1 MSDTNIELLSQDLRR
16 QRDVLAAGIELS
28 RRRIPDLA
36 AEIARPSRIY
46 IVGCGDSLNVGM
58 AVRFEWERVMGLP
71 VHAIPALTFSR
82 FEAPNVPSDA
92 LVIALSQSGTV
103 VRVIEA
109 ARASF
114 SRGVPTITVSAFG
127 SSPLAAEPATATLN
141 TEFPKLG
148 FVPGTTSFPYHLAFF
163 YELGLALAEHWG
175 TEADT
180 GAGRANLD
188 RLPDLVEA
196 SLEPMWATAREQ
208 ATAIGREKPFLLLG
222 SGPNLASVLFVARK
236 FFEVPQV
243 AGLAQETE
251 EYAHDEISVVTP
263 QVPSMIIAPHDGAA
277 KRSRE
282 ILDSLLNIGSPTAV
296 VAERGHVPSRPA
308 TWTYEMEPGLE
319 ELYTPLL
326 STLPGQLLTYELG
339 RAIGGS
345 FYATDDPVHRRLG
358 DDLIYRSELVASQP
372 ITEE

>member
-1 MSDTNIELLSQDLRR
+1 MSDTNLDLMAQDLRR
-16 QRDVLAAGIELS
+16 QRDVLAAGID
-28 RRRIPDLA
+28 RCRGRVRDLA
-36 AEIARPSRIY
+36 GEIGRPSRIY

-82 FEAPNVPSDA
+82 FEAPNLPPDA

-114 SRGVPTITVSAFG
+114 SRGVRTITVSASG
-127 SSPLAAEPATATLN
+127 SSPLAAEPATATLI
-141 TEFPKLG
+141 TDFPKLG
-148 FVPGTTSFPYHLAFF
+148 FVPGTTSFPYHLAVF
-163 YELGLALAEHWG
+163 YELGLALAERWG

-180 GAGRANLD
+180 GAARANLD
-188 RLPDLVEA
+188 RLPNLVEA
-196 SLEPMWATAREQ
+196 SLEPMWATAREH
-208 ATAIGREKPFLLLG
+208 AAAITREKPFLLLG
-222 SGPNLASVLFVARK
+222 TGPNLASVLFVARK
-236 FFEVPQV
+236 LFEVPQV

-251 EYAHDEISVVTP
+251 EYAHDEYSVVTS
-263 QVPSMIIAPHDGAA
+263 QVPSMIIAPHDAA
-277 KRSRE
+277 EKRTSE

-308 TWTYEMEPGLE
+308 TWTYEMEPGLD

-326 STLPGQLLTYELG
+326 ATLPGQLLAHELG
-339 RAIGGS
+339 RSIGGS
-345 FYATDDPVHRRLG
+345 FYAIDDPVHRHDG
-358 DDLIYRSELVASQP
+358 DDLIYRSELVA
-372 ITEE
+372 T

>member
-1 MSDTNIELLSQDLRR
+1 MSDTNLELLAQDLRR
-16 QRDVLAAGIELS
+16 QRDVLAAGIS
-28 RRRIPDLA
+28 RSRGRVRDLA
-36 AEIARPSRIY
+36 GEIGRPSRIY

-82 FEAPNVPSDA
+82 FEASNLPADA

-114 SRGVPTITVSAFG
+114 SRGVGTITASASG
-127 SSPLAAEPATATLN
+127 TSPLAAEPATATLI
-141 TEFPKLG
+141 TDFPKLG
-148 FVPGTTSFPYHLAFF
+148 FVPGTTSFPYHLAVF
-163 YELGLALAEHWG
+163 YELGLALAERWG

-196 SLEPMWATAREQ
+196 SLEPMWATARDQ
-208 ATAIGREKPFLLLG
+208 AATITRDRPFLVLG
-222 SGPNLASVLFVARK
+222 TGPNFASVLFVARK
-236 FFEVPQV
+236 LFEVPQV

-251 EYAHDEISVVTP
+251 EYAHDEYSVVTP
-263 QVPSMIIAPHDGAA
+263 QVPSMIIAPHDAAA
-277 KRSRE
+277 KRSSE

-308 TWTYEMEPGLE
+308 TWTYEMEPGLD

-326 STLPGQLLTYELG
+326 ATLPGQLLTYELG

-345 FYATDDPVHRRLG
+345 FYATDDPIHRRDG
-358 DDLIYRSELVASQP
+358 DDLIYRSELVATSP
-372 ITEE
+372 ATKE